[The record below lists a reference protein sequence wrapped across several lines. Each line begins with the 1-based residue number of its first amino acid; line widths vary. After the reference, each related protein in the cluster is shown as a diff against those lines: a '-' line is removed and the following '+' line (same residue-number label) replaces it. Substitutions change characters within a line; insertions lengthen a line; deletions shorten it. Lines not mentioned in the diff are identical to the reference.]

1 MARWLLHYS
10 PFAVL
15 VRLCSLS
22 ILLSFGCMEVFRF
35 SAATEPD
42 LFKLSRSLLAWITL
56 SIALMLAYFC
66 TQQDISLEM
75 DRDDRR
81 RRQILRLK
89 CLYVISACSLFSLV
103 VLVFLLHVDAVAW
116 NEVGLEQLVHSII
129 SRWRQVSGAIQTE
142 L

>member
-22 ILLSFGCMEVFRF
+22 ILLSFACMQIFRF
-35 SAATEPD
+35 SAALEPD
-42 LFKLSRSLLAWITL
+42 IFKLSRSLLAWIVS
-56 SIALMLAYFC
+56 SIILMLVYFC
-66 TQQDISLEM
+66 TQQDIALEG
-75 DRDDRR
+75 DKDDYR

-89 CLYVISACSLFSLV
+89 CLYVISACSLFSL
-103 VLVFLLHVDAVAW
+103 LVFICLVQFDGVPVQLFD
-116 NEVGLEQLVHSII
+116 LENPVFPVLA
-129 SRWRQVSGAIQTE
+129 RWSKME